1 MSAARQTRG
10 RVNIQPPGLNI
21 CAAQSRTENARF
33 CRIAGVAGPH
43 TYALARIPLTMAAI
57 VNPALAFLPE
67 SAADSAPSFCPWR
80 PTCACTPERP
90 VPEGVSAALAVRSIP
105 VAAWPGGSNWRP
117 EGIIVRFVRHRPS
130 PRCQRAAAASP
141 LGCHDGSRDRP
152 GGRDWRGYP
161 EAACG
166 VSWPASATAAS
177 SAANSSDQP
186 LKGIAGRSL

>member
-1 MSAARQTRG
+1 MLKPAMRVSGEHESWVRG
-10 RVNIQPPGLNI
+10 RAT
-21 CAAQSRTENARF
+21 CAPANCGPCRPSYLCVSAYTTNDGSDRQSSFGVLTGER
-33 CRIAGVAGPH
+33 CR
-43 TYALARIPLTMAAI
+43 LCAI
-57 VNPALAFLPE
+57 V
-67 SAADSAPSFCPWR
+67 CPRR
-80 PTCACTPERP
+80 PTCVCTPERP

-105 VAAWPGGSNWRP
+105 VASRPGASNWRP
-117 EGIIVRFVRHRPS
+117 ERVIVRFVRHRPS
-130 PRCQRAAAASP
+130 ARCQRAAAASP

-161 EAACG
+161 EGASG